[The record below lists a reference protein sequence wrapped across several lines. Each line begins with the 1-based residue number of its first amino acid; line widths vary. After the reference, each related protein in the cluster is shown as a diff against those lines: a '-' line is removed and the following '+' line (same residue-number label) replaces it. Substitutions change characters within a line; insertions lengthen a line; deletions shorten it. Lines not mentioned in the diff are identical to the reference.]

1 VLAAWHSAQSE
12 QLKNSPVQLTMP
24 HHYDAIIIGAGHNG
38 ITCACY
44 LARAGLKVLVLE
56 QYHTVGGMT
65 VTEEETLPGFWSDI
79 HASGYQ
85 LANLSLVPNE
95 LRLLD
100 RYELIEPEIPF
111 SHAFPNGNIISV
123 HRDIEKTVAE
133 ITRYSPKDAATW
145 RALMHHFL
153 AQKDAI
159 TAAMFSP
166 PPSFPAAAAKFA
178 ASPAGMEAYRFSMQS
193 ARSWADQTLESEATK
208 TLFGSFA
215 TFLGASP
222 DDAGGAEL
230 GWLFASVLQNAGNNL
245 VKGGMHRV
253 ALALAEDLRARGG
266 EIRTNALVEKILG
279 NAKRATGVR
288 LTGGEEITASELIV
302 SNVDPGHLIIDLLG
316 AEMAG
321 ADIVNKMKLY
331 EWGDSVFVMFV
342 ALESPINYK
351 AGTAARQS
359 AHVHLTEPSLDFFAR
374 VYLQCR
380 GGLLPAAPMIVSWN
394 DSAIDPSRAPNGK
407 ALMKFVVLSVP
418 YVIAGDA
425 TGKIPTRTWDDAREP
440 YADYLIDLITD
451 NYIPDL
457 KPKILKRVAHSPVD
471 ISRKI
476 ISAVRGTLGQGAF
489 LPYQTGSLRPIPEL
503 GQYKTPVPNVYL
515 CSSGSHPGPG
525 VSMAPGRNAAQV
537 IFGDLGLDLGSVVR
551 TTARTE

>member
-1 VLAAWHSAQSE
+1 MSHS
-12 QLKNSPVQLTMP
+12 
-24 HHYDAIIIGAGHNG
+24 YDAIVIGAGHNG
-38 ITCACY
+38 LTCACY
-44 LARAGLKVLVLE
+44 LAKAGLEVLVLE

-65 VTEEETLPGFWSDI
+65 VTEEETLPGFWSDL

-85 LANLSLVPNE
+85 LANLSPVPHE
-95 LRLLD
+95 LDLLD

-111 SHAFPNGNIISV
+111 SHAFPNGDIISV
-123 HRDIEKTVAE
+123 HRDVERTVGDIA
-133 ITRYSPKDAATW
+133 RYSHKDAETW
-145 RALMHHFL
+145 RALMNRFL
-153 AQKDAI
+153 AQKHAI

-166 PPSFPAAAAKFA
+166 PPSFPEAATDFAK
-178 ASPAGMEAYRFSMQS
+178 SPAGMEAYRFSMQS
-193 ARSWADQTLESEATK
+193 VRSWANQTLEAEATK

-253 ALALAEDLRARGG
+253 TLALAEHLQAHGG

-279 NAKRATGVR
+279 DAKRATGVR
-288 LTGGEEITASELIV
+288 LASGEEIPASELVV
-302 SNVDPGHLIIDLLG
+302 SNVDPNHLVVDLLG
-316 AEMAG
+316 SEMLG
-321 ADIVNKMKLY
+321 QEIIEKMEHY

-342 ALESPINYK
+342 ALQSPVAYK
-351 AGTAARQS
+351 AGPAARQS

-380 GGLLPAAPMIVSWN
+380 GGALPSAPMIVSWN
-394 DSAIDPSRAPNGK
+394 DSAIDPSRAPVGR

-418 YVIAGDA
+418 YVITGDA
-425 TGKIPTRTWDDAREP
+425 TGRVPGRTWDEAREP
-440 YADYLIDLITD
+440 YADYLIDLVTA
-451 NYIPDL
+451 NYIPEL
-457 KPKILKRVAHSPVD
+457 KAKILKRVAHSPVD
-471 ISRKI
+471 LSRRI

-537 IFGDLGLDLGSVVR
+537 ILGDLGLDFRNVAHPS
-551 TTARTE
+551 E

>member
-1 VLAAWHSAQSE
+1 
-12 QLKNSPVQLTMP
+12 MP
-24 HHYDAIIIGAGHNG
+24 KDYDAIIIGAGHNG
-38 ITCACY
+38 LTCACY

-85 LANLSLVPNE
+85 LANLSPVPKE
-95 LRLLD
+95 LDLLD

-111 SHAFPNGNIISV
+111 SHAFPDGDLISV

-133 ITRYSPKDAATW
+133 IVRYSANDADTW
-145 RALMHHFL
+145 RALMHQFL
-153 AQKDAI
+153 ADKDAI

-166 PPSFPAAAAKFA
+166 PPSFPVAAVHFA
-178 ASPAGMEAYRFSMQS
+178 ASPTGMEAYRFSMQS
-193 ARSWADQTLESEATK
+193 VRSWANQILESDAAK

-253 ALALAEDLRARGG
+253 TLALADDLRTHGG
-266 EIRTNALVEKILG
+266 EIRTNTLVEKILG
-279 NAKRATGVR
+279 NTQRANAVR
-288 LTGGEEITASELIV
+288 LANGEDIPASELIV
-302 SNVDPGHLIIDLLG
+302 SNIDPAHFVIHLLG
-316 AEMAG
+316 KEMVG
-321 ADIVNKMKLY
+321 QEIVDKMKQY
-331 EWGDSVFVMFV
+331 EWGDSIFVIFV
-342 ALESPINYK
+342 ALESPVNYK
-351 AGTAARQS
+351 AGNAARRS

-394 DSAIDPSRAPNGK
+394 DSAIDPSRAPAGK

-418 YVIAGDA
+418 YAITGDA
-425 TGKIPTRTWDDAREP
+425 TGKIPARTWDKAREP
-440 YADYLIDLITD
+440 YADYLIDLITA

-457 KPKILKRVAHSPVD
+457 KAKILKRVAHSPVD

-489 LPYQTGSLRPIPEL
+489 LPYQSGSLRPIPEL

-537 IFGDLGLDLGSVVR
+537 ILGDLGLNFTRAISSV
-551 TTARTE
+551 

>member
-1 VLAAWHSAQSE
+1 
-12 QLKNSPVQLTMP
+12 MP
-24 HHYDAIIIGAGHNG
+24 CHYDAIIIGAGHNG
-38 ITCACY
+38 LTCACY

-85 LANLSLVPNE
+85 LANLSPVPRE
-95 LRLLD
+95 LGLLN

-111 SHAFPNGNIISV
+111 SHAFPTGDIISV

-133 ITRYSPKDAATW
+133 MTRYSVKDAERW
-145 RALMHHFL
+145 RALMQQFL
-153 AQKDAI
+153 VQKDSI
-159 TAAMFSP
+159 IAAMFSP

-178 ASPAGMEAYRFSMQS
+178 ASAAGMEAYRFSMQS
-193 ARSWADQTLESEATK
+193 VRSWANQTLEAEATK

-253 ALALAEDLRARGG
+253 TLALAEDLRAHGG
-266 EIRTNALVEKILG
+266 EIRTNALVEKIVG
-279 NAKRATGVR
+279 DTNRATAVR
-288 LTGGEEITASELIV
+288 LANGDEIPATQVIV
-302 SNVDPGHLIIDLLG
+302 SNSDPGHLIIDLLG
-316 AEMAG
+316 AEMVG
-321 ADIVNKMKLY
+321 SEIVDKMNHY
-331 EWGDSVFVMFV
+331 EWGDSVFVIFV
-342 ALESPINYK
+342 ALESPVNYK
-351 AGTAARQS
+351 AGTPARQS

-380 GGLLPAAPMIVSWN
+380 GGLLPSAPMIVSWN
-394 DSAIDPSRAPNGK
+394 DSAIDPSRAPAGK

-418 YVIAGDA
+418 YVITGDA
-425 TGKIPTRTWDDAREP
+425 TGKIPARSWDEAREP
-440 YADYLIDLITD
+440 YADYLIDLITE

-457 KPKILKRVAHSPVD
+457 KAKIIKRVAHSPVD

-489 LPYQTGSLRPIPEL
+489 LPYQSGSMRPILEL
-503 GQYKTPVPNVYL
+503 GQYKTPVPNMYL

-537 IFGDLGLDLGSVVR
+537 IFADLGLDFKSLASTHR
-551 TTARTE
+551 